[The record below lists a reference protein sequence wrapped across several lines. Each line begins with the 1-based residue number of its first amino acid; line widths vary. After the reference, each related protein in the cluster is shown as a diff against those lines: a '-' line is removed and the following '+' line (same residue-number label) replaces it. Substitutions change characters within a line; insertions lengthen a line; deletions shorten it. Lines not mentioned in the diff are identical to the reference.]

1 MHLQVIIGPGVST
14 DALCCDTPQGLQH
27 VALLHQVEHYS
38 RAAGG
43 SGLHQGNVQ
52 TDAQGE
58 EDGFRLVL
66 MYQRELVNLYRCV
79 YDFM

>member
-1 MHLQVIIGPGVST
+1 M
-14 DALCCDTPQGLQH
+14 CCDTPQGLQH

-38 RAAGG
+38 RTAGG
-43 SGLHQGNVQ
+43 NGLHQRNVQ
-52 TDAQGE
+52 NDVQGE
-58 EDGFRLVL
+58 EDGFHLVL

>member
-1 MHLQVIIGPGVST
+1 M
-14 DALCCDTPQGLQH
+14 
-27 VALLHQVEHYS
+27 ALLHQVEHYS

-43 SGLHQGNVQ
+43 SGFHQRKVQ

>member
-1 MHLQVIIGPGVST
+1 MGRNEELLSAVTLHR
-14 DALCCDTPQGLQH
+14 GLQH
-27 VALLHQVEHYS
+27 VVLLHQVQ
-38 RAAGG
+38 R
-43 SGLHQGNVQ
+43 NVQ
-52 TDAQGE
+52 NDVQGE

>member
-1 MHLQVIIGPGVST
+1 M
-14 DALCCDTPQGLQH
+14 
-27 VALLHQVEHYS
+27 ALLHQVEHYS

-43 SGLHQGNVQ
+43 SGLHQRNVQ

-79 YDFM
+79 YYFM